1 MRYAAG
7 AGGALD
13 YTARCVDDSTQTPPV
28 MDLDTRKALLFALAA
43 ERLSC
48 YYEHGRWMTV
58 AQGASLA
65 TLWLSRSKLQL
76 AQPERRLLSELSD
89 DFARHLAAT
98 LSHQA
103 GQYTTHE
110 MMESLDPRYRSP
122 VAFDLLDECERL
134 LRVHGVG
141 G

>member
-1 MRYAAG
+1 M
-7 AGGALD
+7 
-13 YTARCVDDSTQTPPV
+13 QTPPTL
-28 MDLDTRKALLFALAA
+28 DLDTRKALLFALAA
-43 ERLSC
+43 ERLSA
-48 YYEHGRWMTV
+48 YYEHDQWMTV

-76 AQPERRLLSELSD
+76 ALSERKRLSELSD

-103 GQYTTHE
+103 GQYTAHE
-110 MMESLDPRYRSP
+110 MMESLDPNRRSP

-134 LRVHGVG
+134 LRENDLNDTSESENLLSAGKDKLAPKA
-141 G
+141 